1 MNESEILYK
10 DIFNSSP
17 FLIGLI
23 NKEGILININDK
35 VKDFLSIHTKQQIIG
50 KNYIDILSLNE
61 KNKPLIPIFKDYFE
75 KIFKG
80 EKQDSFEFKLYRSIE
95 GYFWCR
101 FDCSLVK
108 IEEVEIIQFMVQN
121 ITEYKK
127 IENNLR
133 RSEDRFR
140 SLFKGSPLFT
150 IAWQKVDDDFIL
162 LDYNNTAVNM
172 YGQVKDD
179 LGITA
184 SEMFLK
190 RQSRPDLFEEL
201 NRCFEEKSTF
211 IKEKKIYVHFLNRER
226 DFRIIW
232 SYVPSDLVL
241 TYLEDITGVKRQE
254 QKLKTSEEKFRR
266 LFKGA
271 LYFAV
276 AWQKENDD
284 FILFDY
290 NEGAEKITKGQ
301 IKEYIGKS
309 AFELFIK
316 EQNRSDLLENLKK
329 CFQEKT
335 NFTVEQTQYLD
346 FLNRDVDLRVKYTY
360 VPPNLVL
367 THSEDITSRKKA
379 EQQLKASEEKFR
391 RLFKGSPYFTVAWQK
406 KKDDFIIIDFN
417 EGAEKLA
424 VRETRDYMGKSAF
437 EQFVKELNRPDLFEN
452 LKKCFQEKTNF
463 TVELT
468 QYINFLKRNVDF
480 RVKYTYI
487 PPNLVLA
494 NYEDITERKKAEQKL
509 KESEAK
515 FRSAFNNSAIAM
527 TISTIEEGRIIEVN
541 DVFLHDLGYQREEVI
556 GKTSKEL
563 NLWVER
569 SQRGLMMK
577 TIKETGSIINAQS
590 QYRTKTGELKYGL
603 FSINK
608 ITINRKPYLLFIVND
623 ITDRVANDIKL
634 KESEKNLR
642 EAYNRAEFYKD
653 LFAHDINNMLQSI
666 LSSNQLISMLSPSKV
681 EKEKFGVFLDIISS
695 EVNRGK
701 KLVNSIKKLSLI
713 EEKEILLEKVEI
725 LSILKK
731 LIDKTKDSVNDKNLI
746 IQIDCIKEQC
756 YLQANKLIKDVFENI
771 IINSIR
777 HNKNE
782 NVEIIIRIS
791 SLKENGINY
800 CKLEFIDN
808 GIGIKDIRK
817 SEIFYRASP
826 ERKKIYGIGLGLSL
840 VNKIIEMYK
849 GKIWVEDRVK
859 GDYSKGSNFIIL
871 IPEVQ
876 ING

>member
-452 LKKCFQEKTNF
+452 LKKCFQEKMNF

-468 QYINFLKRNVDF
+468 QYIYFLKRNVDF